1 VTESRDVDAGAAG
14 EPEAQPVQ
22 RPSDSAMANR
32 EFRGIVGAQFTSECG
47 DQIAAIALSYLVYTR
62 SNNAFQAAA
71 TYAVTYAPWVLGA
84 VVTSPLVDR
93 FSRRRVMLI
102 CDLARV
108 ITVGLLAILVSFH
121 GIPIGV
127 LLLLVL
133 ISSCFSPPF
142 GAARSSLLPDI
153 FEAGPG
159 YVGAVAIGRI
169 LQQVDQ
175 VFGFAL
181 GGVIVAAVSPR
192 GALAID
198 SGTFL
203 LSFVFTAVSV
213 RERPAAV
220 PGGRPSVRSLFTDIV
235 PSMTQVLSSRTRR
248 AMLLLSAA
256 ALLFLIA
263 PEALAV
269 AYARQHGHGAVAA
282 GVLLAAQPLGVALG
296 AWLFITFVPP
306 RRQGRLLLPLAATGA
321 LLLALTSLVPPIWL
335 ACVIWMLAG
344 VMQCFLVT
352 TIAAYNVVTDRA
364 LRGRANGIAAATI
377 SISQG
382 LGFLVWGAVGNWRGA
397 AAGIAWAGV
406 AGLVIMSLVRFSWPD
421 AEIEAAWDKLD
432 AAQHRSA

>member
-1 VTESRDVDAGAAG
+1 M
-14 EPEAQPVQ
+14 Q
-22 RPSDSAMANR
+22 RPPDSAMANR
-32 EFRGIVGAQFTSECG
+32 EFRGIVAAQFTSECG

-62 SNNAFQAAA
+62 SDSAFLAAA
-71 TYAVTYAPWVLGA
+71 TYAVTFAPWVLGS
-84 VVTSPLVDR
+84 VLLSPLVDR
-93 FSRRRVMLI
+93 LPRRRVLVV

-108 ITVGLLAILVSFH
+108 VIIGLLSFLVSFH
-121 GIPIGV
+121 SIPIPV

-142 GAARSSLLPDI
+142 GAARSSMLPDI

-159 YVGAVAIGRI
+159 YVSAVAIGRI
-169 LQQVDQ
+169 LQQVDS

-203 LSFVFTAVSV
+203 LSYIFTIVAV
-213 RERPAAV
+213 RDRPAAI
-220 PGGRPSVRSLFTDIV
+220 PGGRPSVRVLLSEVGPNLRE
-235 PSMTQVLSSRTRR
+235 VLSSRTRR

-263 PEALAV
+263 PESLAV

-282 GVLLAAQPLGVALG
+282 GLLTASQPLGIAVG
-296 AWLFITFVPP
+296 AWLFIRYVPP
-306 RRQGRLLLPLAATGA
+306 RSQGRLLLPLASAGA
-321 LLLALTSLVPPIWL
+321 VLLALTSLVPPVWL
-335 ACVIWMLAG
+335 ACVLWALAG

-352 TIAAYNVVTDRA
+352 TIAAYNVATDRA

-382 LGFLVWGAVGNWRGA
+382 LGFLIWGAVGNWRGA
-397 AAGIAWAGV
+397 AAGVAWAGV
-406 AGLVIMSLVRFSWPD
+406 AGLLIMALVRYSWPD

-432 AAQHRSA
+432 AAQRRSV

>member
-1 VTESRDVDAGAAG
+1 M
-14 EPEAQPVQ
+14 Q
-22 RPSDSAMANR
+22 RPPDPAVTAMANR

-62 SNNAFQAAA
+62 SNSAFLAAA
-71 TYAVTYAPWVLGA
+71 TYAVSYAPWVLGS
-84 VVTSPLVDR
+84 VLLTPLVDR
-93 FSRRRVMLI
+93 LPRRRVMLV
-102 CDLARV
+102 CDLARMV
-108 ITVGLLAILVSFH
+108 TVGLLAILVSFH
-121 GIPIGV
+121 GVPIPL

-133 ISSCFSPPF
+133 ITSCFSPPF
-142 GAARSSLLPDI
+142 GAARSSMLPDI

-159 YVGAVAIGRI
+159 YISAVAIGRI
-169 LQQVDQ
+169 LQQVDS

-203 LSFVFTAVSV
+203 LSFAFTVVAV

-220 PGGRPSVRSLFTDIV
+220 PGGRQTVRALFSELG
-235 PSMTQVLSSRTRR
+235 PNLTQVLSSRTRR
-248 AMLLLSAA
+248 AMLILSGA

-263 PEALAV
+263 PESLAV

-282 GVLLAAQPLGVALG
+282 GLLTASQPLGVALG
-296 AWLFITFVPP
+296 AWLFIRYVSP
-306 RRQGRLLLPLAATGA
+306 RRQGQLLLPLASAGA
-321 LLLALTSLVPPIWL
+321 VFLALTSLVPPVWL
-335 ACVIWMLAG
+335 ACVLWALAG
-344 VMQCFLVT
+344 MMQCFLVT
-352 TIAAYNVVTDRA
+352 TIAAYNVATDRA

-382 LGFLVWGAVGNWRGA
+382 LGFLIWGAVASWRGA
-397 AAGIAWAGV
+397 AAGVAWAGV
-406 AGLVIMSLVRFSWPD
+406 AGLLIMALVRFSWPD

-432 AAQHRSA
+432 AAQRRSV